1 MSTILEADTLL
12 AVDVGTVNTRVSLFD
27 VVDGR
32 YRMVATGRASS
43 TAGAPVFDVREGMH
57 VALDEVS
64 EITGRPFFDE
74 AEALVMPTN
83 AAGAGVDAFVSTASA
98 GPHVKTVLV
107 GLMPGVSMESARRL
121 ASSTYLN
128 VVDEIG
134 LMDGRRE
141 EALID
146 SMLGARPDL
155 ILMVGG
161 TDSGATASV
170 IRQIE
175 TVSLATSLLPTAQRP
190 ALVFAGN
197 TSLGAAVMEHF
208 QDTSAVAVV
217 PNIRP
222 DLEHED
228 LGPARLKLAELVNQ
242 KRAQSIAGFED
253 LNSWSGGYMMLT
265 ADAFGRVVRYLSQ
278 VYDPDKGV
286 LGIDVGA
293 SHVTVAAAFDGALNN
308 KVHSDLGL
316 GISLPGLLR
325 YASVD
330 DVSRWLPT
338 EIPDAEVRDYMFNK
352 AIYPGTIPAELTDL
366 HIEYALLRELIRSG
380 ISLSR
385 GDWAEGANTELMPP
399 LEPIIA
405 TGGAIARAPRPGY
418 AALAL
423 LDAIQPRGITT
434 LVLDPYNLVP
444 AVGAAA
450 GLLPMITVQVLESGS
465 FVSLGTVVSPVGRG
479 RAGKPVLR
487 IRIEPESG
495 GEPIEGIVRYGQL
508 VLLPLRQGEHAR
520 MTLRPEKGFDVGFG
534 GRGKAGAL
542 RVAGGA
548 LGVIIDAR
556 GRPIEL
562 SKDPARRRELNQKWL
577 YDIGAM
583 IQSES

>member
-74 AEALVMPTN
+74 SDALVMPTTN
-83 AAGAGVDAFVSTASA
+83 SGAGVDAFVSTASA
-98 GPHVKTVLV
+98 GPHVRTVLV

-128 VVDEIG
+128 VVEEIG
-134 LMDGRRE
+134 LMDERRE
-141 EALID
+141 AELVDA
-146 SMLGARPDL
+146 MLDAKPDL

-175 TVSLATSLLPTAQRP
+175 TVSLATSLLPTVERP

-197 TSLGAAVMEHF
+197 TSLGAAAVEHF
-208 QDTSAVAVV
+208 QDISKVEIVS
-217 PNIRP
+217 NIRP
-222 DLEHED
+222 DLEHEE
-228 LGPARLKLAELVNQ
+228 LGPARLKLAEIVNQ
-242 KRAQSIAGFED
+242 LRSKRIAGFED
-253 LNSWSGGYMMLT
+253 LNGWSGGYMMLT

-293 SHVTVAAAFDGALNN
+293 SHVTIAAAFDGVLNN

-316 GISLPGLLR
+316 GNSLPGLLR
-325 YASVD
+325 YASVA

-338 EIPDAEVRDYMFNK
+338 EVPDAEVRDYIFNK

-366 HIEYALLRELIRSG
+366 HIEYALLRELVRAG
-380 ISLSR
+380 LSLSR
-385 GDWAEGANTELMPP
+385 SDWAVGAGSELMPP

-423 LDAIQPRGITT
+423 LDAVQPRGITT

-479 RAGKPVLR
+479 REGKPVLR

-556 GRPIEL
+556 GRPLEL
-562 SKDPARRRELNQKWL
+562 SNDPAHRRELNQKWL

-583 IQSES
+583 IQSEP